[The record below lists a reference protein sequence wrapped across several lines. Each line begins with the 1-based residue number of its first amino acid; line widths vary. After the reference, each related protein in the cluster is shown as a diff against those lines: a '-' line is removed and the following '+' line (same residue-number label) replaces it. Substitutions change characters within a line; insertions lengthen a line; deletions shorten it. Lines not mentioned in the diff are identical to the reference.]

1 MNEVTNIQ
9 QVVQQISSAERV
21 QQIIQQQGES
31 QQKAFAQAMMK
42 EADQRQHEVNESP
55 EEGRVTHEAK
65 EGRPGQQR
73 KRKKR
78 GPPQASEQAETSS
91 GEEAPSEEDDKG
103 SKIDIRV

>member
-9 QVVQQISSAERV
+9 QVVQQISSVERV

-42 EADQRQHEVNESP
+42 EADQRQREVNESP
-55 EEGRVTHEAK
+55 EEGRVTHEAN

-91 GEEAPSEEDDKG
+91 GEEPPGEEDEKG